1 MSSTQ
6 SPKIPRVRQ
15 ARKSIAHTPSADI
28 TGNKENATVGT
39 GAIASF
45 GAQGKQAAKKN
56 RSKSIGPGGLDALK
70 DGSGNKQE
78 PSLPPYVK
86 SILKPTIT
94 LSPPKVIPPHNPA
107 RNGSPGKANGRQ
119 KPETSPRKSPAK
131 KPADSATQGL
141 PNPFEASPKPRSPA
155 RSPTRIAVRSEEEQQ
170 AAAKERERQE
180 ILANRDAR
188 RKSLA
193 NRRVSFAPE
202 ATLHTWNVVEVPE
215 DSTTSSASTNSTR
228 RASALTANAGSPYTA
243 PRSPMPSSDASEPP
257 STPPEQVE
265 EVQVAASPAHQRDLH
280 QRKRRRSSGIPP
292 MNFNNPDEFSS
303 SPYSGASDD
312 TGTQTFVT
320 ADEDSDSSS
329 SNDND
334 LVQDETVTGVD
345 GDDNTIHSTSGSSTE
360 SSGRLEAALRQAAN
374 QAGTQGID
382 YDEHGDITM
391 EMADDEITAAFKP
404 WVKKGNYVPQVVG
417 DPSALQDQENL
428 NPFSPAF
435 KANVDK
441 RDEEDG
447 TMEMTQAVGRIL
459 PATEETQVSPKRRK
473 QKSVTNNNRRRS
485 SAGRRRSSGDGSALG
500 DETMDLTTAIGVIE
514 QKQTSAQ
521 SEDKFDQ
528 SGDEDEELTM
538 EFTSVIGGVL
548 QPISEHVSSTDD
560 SLVNR
565 QLFQDVNRR
574 ESMESSNN
582 EEDMDITFA
591 AGGILPSIT
600 ERTEPIE
607 DQTQGMDMDITT
619 AVGAILPVQPST
631 GNKTEA
637 KILMEQETDVGQL
650 SGSPFFGTPRQKP
663 IGVGLSDERALPALR
678 ATLPEPLSTGN
689 KTQAKSLMEQETNV
703 GHLLGAPIFG
713 TPRQKPVGVGL
724 SDERV
729 LPAHARAMASE
740 SGSPSLMSSQTRS
753 QPRRM
758 IGRQS
763 VTPKVHHPTPVKEP
777 NTPSKQSTPQMMRPT
792 TPGKT
797 PPSKNVTMRTASPK
811 KLFKTEIKEANNA
824 PDSNPR
830 RDAPNPLFSKDLVTG
845 AETPSIVLKPRR
857 RRSSGLGAD
866 REGLGSPRVTAL
878 LDRRRS
884 ISDDSKAFISHG
896 HSQAG
901 VRFEDPQVMEQEL
914 DQERA
919 EDERRESGRGI
930 LQEEADTQDLE
941 EKDHTANLKDMIERL
956 TPQKKKLNG
965 RKSLHVGAAKG
976 LLGKRPA
983 ELDDDEDE
991 DGTPKRLKGREGSPI
1006 KKAKLPAPPP
1016 KTATTGRM
1024 TRSSRLSL
1032 VEIAGNAR
1040 ASTPSG
1046 SISPLKTDTTPKDQ
1060 PRFKDVEARS
1070 LAKVQ
1075 SFEHKLDASTTDT
1088 AEPTEQED
1096 RIHLQ
1101 DFLNM
1106 TSIRFIELTTTKRR
1120 HTVVPNALPEQ
1131 STKQASLGG
1140 NDADDANA
1148 GNELESCVVAGACTV
1163 PMLELYQHSCREL
1176 KSYISEGRSIVKE
1189 IEADTYEENPPLF
1202 REYMSAPPDLKPI
1215 MDNQFKN
1222 VKTHARLLSK
1232 AMWYEW
1238 RMKLLDGLKE
1248 GLLKIGEGMEEDDRL
1263 LTQQEQIIQP
1273 VLPAVIEEHETLEK
1287 QVSIAQAQAAELADC
1302 DQDELKE
1309 ARDSLMSIE
1318 RDLEAKQKLVEDLQS
1333 QLRERE
1339 DGLADVIDRKQE
1351 CIDEIKEAEKI
1362 RSDCRGWSSTEV
1374 SALHGRFPFK
1384 PRIRDLLTLSAN
1396 VTALEDAHGWTIISA
1411 AESAITMTFNRTLQL
1426 FFTPASFKSNNSSA
1440 ESENSSISLTYIADA
1455 HEYHSLP
1462 LTTEKRFFLQIM
1474 RAQLQCLQQSRTK
1487 VKDLL
1492 TFVSTGWEFAST
1504 IAEQARVL
1512 GVSYITDPTITSDEV
1527 MAIRSLILLS
1537 AMKTKVE
1544 VVFEVK
1550 VRSGDGVASLAVGV
1564 KSTAKVC
1571 YGEGLKE
1578 KKMGDFL
1585 ESKIAR
1591 KGKGGK
1597 ERGVWAKAVGELE
1610 ERLVAR
1616 GKKL

>member
-6 SPKIPRVRQ
+6 SPKAPRVRQ
-15 ARKSIAHTPSADI
+15 VRKSIAHTPSDI
-28 TGNKENATVGT
+28 TGNKENVTVDA

-45 GAQGKQAAKKN
+45 SAQGKQVVKKS

-70 DGSGNKQE
+70 EGSGNKQE
-78 PSLPPYVK
+78 PALPHYVK
-86 SILKPTIT
+86 SILKPTIA
-94 LSPPKVIPPHNPA
+94 LSPPKVIPPHNQA
-107 RNGSPGKANGRQ
+107 RITSPGKANGRQ
-119 KPETSPRKSPAK
+119 TQEKSPRKSPAK
-131 KPADSATQGL
+131 KQADNAAQGL
-141 PNPFEASPKPRSPA
+141 PNPFETSPTAAASKPRSPA

-170 AAAKERERQE
+170 AAAKERERLE

-202 ATLHTWNVVEVPE
+202 ATLHTWNVVELPE

-243 PRSPMPSSDASEPP
+243 PRSPMPSSEASEPP
-257 STPPEQVE
+257 STPPEQIE
-265 EVQVAASPAHQRDLH
+265 ELQVAASPAHQRDLH
-280 QRKRRRSSGIPP
+280 QKKRRRSSGIPP

-345 GDDNTIHSTSGSSTE
+345 GNDNTIHSTSGSSTE

-382 YDEHGDITM
+382 YDEHGDLTM
-391 EMADDEITAAFKP
+391 EMADGEITAAFKP
-404 WVKKGNYVPQVVG
+404 WMKNGNYVPQVVG

-435 KANVDK
+435 KANVN
-441 RDEEDG
+441 RRVPEQEDG

-459 PATEETQVSPKRRK
+459 PTTEEAQASPKHRK
-473 QKSVTNNNRRRS
+473 RKSVTGNSRRS
-485 SAGRRRSSGDGSALG
+485 SAARRRSSGDGSALG
-500 DETMDLTTAIGVIE
+500 DETMDLTTAIGGIE
-514 QKQTSAQ
+514 QKKTSAQ
-521 SEDKFDQ
+521 GEDKFDQ

-538 EFTSVIGGVL
+538 EFTSVIGGVV
-548 QPISEHVSSTDD
+548 QPDLKHASSTDD
-560 SLVNR
+560 DLVNR
-565 QLFQDVNRR
+565 QLFRDANRR
-574 ESMESSNN
+574 ESMESSNP

-607 DQTQGMDMDITT
+607 DQTQAMDMDMDITT
-619 AVGAILPVQPST
+619 AVGAILPEQLST
-631 GNKTEA
+631 GNKAEA

-650 SGSPFFGTPRQKP
+650 SGSPFGTPRQKP

-678 ATLPEPLSTGN
+678 ATLPESPSTGD
-689 KTQAKSLMEQETNV
+689 KTEGKSLMELETNV
-703 GHLLGAPIFG
+703 GQMSESSSFG
-713 TPRQKPVGVGL
+713 TPRQKPIGVGL
-724 SDERV
+724 SDERA
-729 LPAHARAMASE
+729 LPAHAKTLASE
-740 SGSPSLMSSQTRS
+740 TGSPSLASSQTRS
-753 QPRRM
+753 QPRRVVP
-758 IGRQS
+758 RQS
-763 VTPKVHHPTPVKEP
+763 VTPKSHQPTPVKKP
-777 NTPSKQSTPQMMRPT
+777 STPSKQSTPQLMRPT

-797 PPSKNVTMRTASPK
+797 PPSKNVSMRTSSPK
-811 KLFKTEIKEANNA
+811 KLFKAEIKEAKSA
-824 PDSNPR
+824 PDSTPR
-830 RDAPNPLFSKDLVTG
+830 LDGPNPLFRKDVATG
-845 AETPSIVLKPRR
+845 ATTPSIVLKPRR
-857 RRSSGLGAD
+857 RRSSGLGVD
-866 REGLGSPRVTAL
+866 REGLGSPIVTAL
-878 LDRRRS
+878 LDRRGS
-884 ISDDSKAFISHG
+884 IGDSAKAFVAQG
-896 HSQAG
+896 HSHAG
-901 VRFEDPQVMEQEL
+901 VRFEDPQMMEQEL

-930 LQEEADTQDLE
+930 LEAEADTQDLE
-941 EKDHTANLKDMIERL
+941 EKDHTANLKDLIERL

-983 ELDDDEDE
+983 ELDDDEDDE
-991 DGTPKRLKGREGSPI
+991 GTPKRLKGREGSPV
-1006 KKAKLPAPPP
+1006 KKVKLPGPPP

-1032 VEIAGNAR
+1032 VETAGNAR
-1040 ASTPSG
+1040 AGTPSG
-1046 SISPLKTDTTPKDQ
+1046 NGSPRKTDTTPKDQ
-1060 PRFKDVEARS
+1060 SRFKDVESRS
-1070 LAKVQ
+1070 PAKVQ
-1075 SFEHKLDASTTDT
+1075 SFGQKLDASTTDT
-1088 AEPTEQED
+1088 AELPEQED

-1106 TSIRFIELTTTKRR
+1106 TSIRFMELTTTKRR
-1120 HTVVPNALPEQ
+1120 HTVVPNALLEQ
-1131 STKQASLGG
+1131 NAKKASLGG
-1140 NDADDANA
+1140 DDDDVNTV
-1148 GNELESCVVAGACTV
+1148 NELESCVVAGACTV

-1176 KSYISEGRSIVKE
+1176 KNYISEGRSIVKE

-1202 REYMSAPPDLKPI
+1202 REYMSAPSDVKPI

-1248 GLLKIGEGMEEDDRL
+1248 GLVKIGEGMEADGML
-1263 LTQQEQIIQP
+1263 LTQQEQMIQP
-1273 VLPAVIEEHETLEK
+1273 VLPGLIEEHERLEK
-1287 QVSIAQAQAAELADC
+1287 QVSIAQAQADELADC

-1318 RDLEAKQKLVEDLQS
+1318 RDLEAKQKLIEDLQN

-1339 DGLADVIDRKQE
+1339 DGLTDVIERKQE
-1351 CIDEIKEAEKI
+1351 CIDEIKEAEKV
-1362 RSDCRGWSSTEV
+1362 RSQCRGWSSTEV
-1374 SALHGRFPFK
+1374 SSLH
-1384 PRIRDLLTLSAN
+1384 AN
-1396 VTALEDAHGWTIISA
+1396 VTALEDSRGWTIVSA
-1411 AESAITMTFNRTLQL
+1411 AEPALTMIYNRTLQL
-1426 FFTPASFKSNNSSA
+1426 FFAPSSFESKDSVATSEKSP
-1440 ESENSSISLTYIADA
+1440 ISLTYIADA
-1455 HEYHSLP
+1455 REYHPQP

-1474 RAQLQCLQQSRTK
+1474 RAQLQCLQQSQTK

-1492 TFVSTGWEFAST
+1492 AFVSSSWEIAST
-1504 IAEQARVL
+1504 IAEQARIL
-1512 GVSYITDPTITSDEV
+1512 GVSYITEPTIKSDEV
-1527 MAIRSLILLS
+1527 MAIRSFILLN

-1550 VRSGDGVASLAVGV
+1550 VRSGDGIASLGIGV
-1564 KSTAKVC
+1564 KSSAKVC

-1578 KKMGDFL
+1578 KKMGEFL
-1585 ESKIAR
+1585 ESKIAG
-1591 KGKGGK
+1591 KGKGAK

-1610 ERLVAR
+1610 ERLVVR
-1616 GKKL
+1616 GKKQ

>member
-1 MSSTQ
+1 
-6 SPKIPRVRQ
+6 
-15 ARKSIAHTPSADI
+15 
-28 TGNKENATVGT
+28 
-39 GAIASF
+39 
-45 GAQGKQAAKKN
+45 
-56 RSKSIGPGGLDALK
+56 
-70 DGSGNKQE
+70 
-78 PSLPPYVK
+78 
-86 SILKPTIT
+86 
-94 LSPPKVIPPHNPA
+94 
-107 RNGSPGKANGRQ
+107 
-119 KPETSPRKSPAK
+119 
-131 KPADSATQGL
+131 
-141 PNPFEASPKPRSPA
+141 
-155 RSPTRIAVRSEEEQQ
+155 
-170 AAAKERERQE
+170 
-180 ILANRDAR
+180 
-188 RKSLA
+188 
-193 NRRVSFAPE
+193 
-202 ATLHTWNVVEVPE
+202 
-215 DSTTSSASTNSTR
+215 
-228 RASALTANAGSPYTA
+228 
-243 PRSPMPSSDASEPP
+243 MPSSDASEPP

-265 EVQVAASPAHQRDLH
+265 ELQVSASPAHQRDLH

-329 SNDND
+329 SSDND

-404 WVKKGNYVPQVVG
+404 WMKKGNYVPQVVG

-441 RDEEDG
+441 RDPYEEDG

-473 QKSVTNNNRRRS
+473 RKSVTSNDRRRS

-538 EFTSVIGGVL
+538 EFTSVIGGVV
-548 QPISEHVSSTDD
+548 QPNSEHVSSTDD

-619 AVGAILPVQPST
+619 AVGAILPVQLST

-678 ATLPEPLSTGN
+678 ATLPEPLGTGN
-689 KTQAKSLMEQETNV
+689 KTQAESLMEQETNV

-713 TPRQKPVGVGL
+713 TPRQKPIGVGL

-740 SGSPSLMSSQTRS
+740 TGSPSLTSSQTRS

-763 VTPKVHHPTPVKEP
+763 VTPKVHHPTPVKKP

-811 KLFKTEIKEANNA
+811 KLFKAEIKEAKNA
-824 PDSNPR
+824 PDSTPR
-830 RDAPNPLFSKDLVTG
+830 RDAPNPLFRKDLATG
-845 AETPSIVLKPRR
+845 AETPSVVLKPRR

-884 ISDDSKAFISHG
+884 ISDNTKAFISHG
-896 HSQAG
+896 HRQAG

-930 LQEEADTQDLE
+930 LQEEADTQDLD

-965 RKSLHVGAAKG
+965 RKSLHVGTAKG

-983 ELDDDEDE
+983 ELDDDDDE
-991 DGTPKRLKGREGSPI
+991 NGTPKRLKGREGSPI
-1006 KKAKLPAPPP
+1006 KKVKLPAPPP

-1032 VEIAGNAR
+1032 VETAGNAR

-1060 PRFKDVEARS
+1060 PRYKDVESRS
-1070 LAKVQ
+1070 PAKVQ
-1075 SFEHKLDASTTDT
+1075 SFEYKLDASTTDT
-1088 AEPTEQED
+1088 AEPAEQED

-1131 STKQASLGG
+1131 STRQASLGG

-1148 GNELESCVVAGACTV
+1148 GNKLESCVVAGACTV
-1163 PMLELYQHSCREL
+1163 PMLELYQHVSH
-1176 KSYISEGRSIVKE
+1176 RSV
-1189 IEADTYEENPPLF
+1189 PQLVF
-1202 REYMSAPPDLKPI
+1202 
-1215 MDNQFKN
+1215 
-1222 VKTHARLLSK
+1222 HLL
-1232 AMWYEW
+1232 M
-1238 RMKLLDGLKE
+1238 
-1248 GLLKIGEGMEEDDRL
+1248 
-1263 LTQQEQIIQP
+1263 
-1273 VLPAVIEEHETLEK
+1273 
-1287 QVSIAQAQAAELADC
+1287 
-1302 DQDELKE
+1302 
-1309 ARDSLMSIE
+1309 
-1318 RDLEAKQKLVEDLQS
+1318 
-1333 QLRERE
+1333 
-1339 DGLADVIDRKQE
+1339 
-1351 CIDEIKEAEKI
+1351 
-1362 RSDCRGWSSTEV
+1362 
-1374 SALHGRFPFK
+1374 
-1384 PRIRDLLTLSAN
+1384 
-1396 VTALEDAHGWTIISA
+1396 
-1411 AESAITMTFNRTLQL
+1411 
-1426 FFTPASFKSNNSSA
+1426 
-1440 ESENSSISLTYIADA
+1440 
-1455 HEYHSLP
+1455 
-1462 LTTEKRFFLQIM
+1462 
-1474 RAQLQCLQQSRTK
+1474 
-1487 VKDLL
+1487 
-1492 TFVSTGWEFAST
+1492 
-1504 IAEQARVL
+1504 
-1512 GVSYITDPTITSDEV
+1512 
-1527 MAIRSLILLS
+1527 
-1537 AMKTKVE
+1537 
-1544 VVFEVK
+1544 
-1550 VRSGDGVASLAVGV
+1550 
-1564 KSTAKVC
+1564 
-1571 YGEGLKE
+1571 
-1578 KKMGDFL
+1578 
-1585 ESKIAR
+1585 
-1591 KGKGGK
+1591 
-1597 ERGVWAKAVGELE
+1597 
-1610 ERLVAR
+1610 
-1616 GKKL
+1616 